1 MTGKTVLQLDGG
13 RISLVSTELLR
24 AIFRSG
30 MSNEV
35 SLFINV
41 TSNSI
46 TIKTQINERIN
57 ILGDEGLYQNILKQ
71 VELNMVDS
79 KDCEKQLQTTRLG
92 SDFKLKESFIC
103 AGGTEGVDTCTGD
116 GGGPLVCP
124 RKNDTGTYVQVPTIN
139 D

>member
-1 MTGKTVLQLDGG
+1 MTRKTVLQLVGG

-24 AIFRSG
+24 SIFKSG
-30 MSNEV
+30 MSNKV
-35 SLFINV
+35 AFV

-46 TIKTQINERIN
+46 ALKTRINEMIN

-92 SDFKLKESFIC
+92 SGFKLKESFIC

-124 RKNDTGTYVQVPTIN
+124 RKNDTSTYVQVLMIN

>member
-1 MTGKTVLQLDGG
+1 MT
-13 RISLVSTELLR
+13 
-24 AIFRSG
+24 
-30 MSNEV
+30 N
-35 SLFINV
+35 
-41 TSNSI
+41 NSI
-46 TIKTQINERIN
+46 TLKTQINERIN